1 MQVPMN
7 ISLAAVFGLWA
18 LAAPHLAAGVAPSKS
33 LLPLSQETQPA
44 QDAPPSSPS
53 VSPGAVQEPSQPIPQ
68 PKAEP
73 TTSAPAK
80 AQEPQKPESKTGAP
94 KAKVAVKKRRHR
106 KKAAAAV
113 ATPEKKVVH
122 NGGTADP
129 VIQLA
134 PGMSEEQA
142 SSQRQSTSELLSATD
157 VNLKQIS
164 SRQLNST
171 QQDSV
176 SQIRKYIEQAKAAEE
191 AGDVQRAH
199 NLASKAVMLS
209 DDLAKH

>member
-1 MQVPMN
+1 
-7 ISLAAVFGLWA
+7 VFGLWA
-18 LAAPHLAAGVAPSKS
+18 LTAPYLAAVTPHRQ

-44 QDAPPSSPS
+44 QDAPPSSPPAS
-53 VSPGAVQEPSQPIPQ
+53 AGAVQEPSPPIAQ

-73 TTSAPAK
+73 TTPPPGNT
-80 AQEPQKPESKTGAP
+80 QEPQKPESKTAAP
-94 KAKVAVKKRRHR
+94 KPKVAAKKRRHR
-106 KKAAAAV
+106 KKATAAA
-113 ATPEKKVVH
+113 ATPEKKVVR

-129 VIQLA
+129 VVQLA

-142 SSQRQSTSELLSATD
+142 SNQRQSTSELLSATD
-157 VNLKQIS
+157 ANLKQIS
-164 SRQLNST
+164 SRQLNAT
-171 QQDSV
+171 QQDCV
-176 SQIRKYIEQAKAAEE
+176 SQIRKYIEQAKAAEK

>member
-1 MQVPMN
+1 MN

-18 LAAPHLAAGVAPSKS
+18 LTAPYLAAVTPHRQ

-44 QDAPPSSPS
+44 QDAPPSSPPAS
-53 VSPGAVQEPSQPIPQ
+53 AGAVQEPSPPIAQ

-73 TTSAPAK
+73 TTPPPGNT
-80 AQEPQKPESKTGAP
+80 QEPQKPESKTAAP
-94 KAKVAVKKRRHR
+94 KPKVAAKKRRHR
-106 KKAAAAV
+106 KKATAAA
-113 ATPEKKVVH
+113 ATPEKKVVR

-129 VIQLA
+129 VVQLA

-142 SSQRQSTSELLSATD
+142 SNQRQSTSELLSATD
-157 VNLKQIS
+157 ANLKQIS
-164 SRQLNST
+164 SRQLNAT
-171 QQDSV
+171 QQDCV
-176 SQIRKYIEQAKAAEE
+176 SQIRKYIEQAKAAEK